1 MTSFHSNLHICCPE
15 LFGIIHAVR
24 QGHTLI
30 EEVQCILFLV
40 ALWFVKVWMNE
51 DDHSRKRRVSVF
63 SYVLAGMGKY
73 FLIALGLMAAM
84 LVLNYF
90 GLIVFTSWAGYLAWR
105 LVRLA
110 LIIAFYLIILL
121 IMFVKWAWKALV
133 WLWNLI
139 F

>member
-1 MTSFHSNLHICCPE
+1 
-15 LFGIIHAVR
+15 
-24 QGHTLI
+24 
-30 EEVQCILFLV
+30 
-40 ALWFVKVWMNE
+40 
-51 DDHSRKRRVSVF
+51 
-63 SYVLAGMGKY
+63 
-73 FLIALGLMAAM
+73 MAAM

-121 IMFVKWAWKALV
+121 IMFIKWAWKALV